1 MKVLHCDGR
10 NAGGEG
16 KLQRGGGKKNP
27 KIITFWEAE
36 TENSKLYAGLVMI
49 AAAWCFFSSG
59 CFNVLKVQVPPRCL
73 WFAVCPTASLMG
85 LSKTNVLEEPQY
97 LHTER
102 SLSLS
107 LWLLRAS
114 VGFYCRKR
122 LYVYWSCECRQFH
135 LVLSL
140 LSRRNTRVL
149 FCCFFPL
156 GLWGRLWL
164 IRLCDMM
171 TPAEL
176 TYCRVVIWTVFIM
189 WQKQHGNTPA
199 TTSTANTNCRYF

>member
-16 KLQRGGGKKNP
+16 KLQRGGGKKKP
-27 KIITFWEAE
+27 KIIMFWEAE

-49 AAAWCFFSSG
+49 AAVWCFFSSG

-149 FCCFFPL
+149 FCCFFPPRAVRTIVTHPFVWHDDSRRADL
-156 GLWGRLWL
+156 LPGGNLDGFYYV
-164 IRLCDMM
+164 
-171 TPAEL
+171 AE
-176 TYCRVVIWTVFIM
+176 TT
-189 WQKQHGNTPA
+189 WQHACNNKH
-199 TTSTANTNCRYF
+199 SKH